1 MFHVEHRRS
10 FSEYRKKIKFFVN
23 EDKSEKFS
31 TDLSRNNTIKQED
44 QKQPELL
51 HYLRNPD
58 KKVKP

>member
-1 MFHVEHRRS
+1 
-10 FSEYRKKIKFFVN
+10 VN